1 MQKAKTF
8 VSQRISTTH
17 KALIWR
23 PSRKKN
29 SWTQRG
35 TQTRKVTDC
44 WWLQCT
50 DPTHW
55 PGLCPATVALLQ
67 ASCALGVRAKALPRG
82 HSSWRH
88 PRSRRHPATPR
99 RSSPVPRGIRSHLSA
114 RKPAFGRQRA
124 WHHSLLQKN
133 PHNLP
138 PRNCQAT
145 NQASASTDA
154 VQLLLQSGRVTEDA
168 VLPPF
173 TPLHRLTNVGNRE
186 TTWPPWD
193 TCAATWHV
201 RAVSRRSGFTFHSLY
216 LSPNSC
222 VEKGFGQYMPRF
234 FNATKQTM

>member
-1 MQKAKTF
+1 MCLNASLLHTKCLF
-8 VSQRISTTH
+8 GDP
-17 KALIWR
+17 LE
-23 PSRKKN
+23 KKD

-44 WWLQCT
+44 RWLQCT

-55 PGLCPATVALLQ
+55 PGLCLATVALLQ
-67 ASCALGVRAKALPRG
+67 ASCALGARAKALPRG
-82 HSSWRH
+82 HSSWRQ

-124 WHHSLLQKN
+124 WHHSTRPPKKPAQLATQE
-133 PHNLP
+133 LP
-138 PRNCQAT
+138 G
-145 NQASASTDA
+145 DE
-154 VQLLLQSGRVTEDA
+154 SGQCFHRCCPAPSPKRTGRT
-168 VLPPF
+168 F

>member
-17 KALIWR
+17 KVLIWR

-35 TQTRKVTDC
+35 TQTRKVTVC
-44 WWLQCT
+44 RWLQCT

-55 PGLCPATVALLQ
+55 PGLCLATVALLQ

-99 RSSPVPRGIRSHLSA
+99 RSSPVPRGIRSHPSA

-124 WHHSLLQKN
+124 WHHSTRPPKQPAQLVTQE
-133 PHNLP
+133 LP
-138 PRNCQAT
+138 GDESGQCFHRCCPAPSPKRTGHRRCSAAPLSLRCT
-145 NQASASTDA
+145 ASPMLEIEKQHGRPGTPAQRRGMSVLSPGA
-154 VQLLLQSGRVTEDA
+154 VAL
-168 VLPPF
+168 PF
-173 TPLHRLTNVGNRE
+173 TLCT
-186 TTWPPWD
+186 
-193 TCAATWHV
+193 
-201 RAVSRRSGFTFHSLY
+201 
-216 LSPNSC
+216 
-222 VEKGFGQYMPRF
+222 
-234 FNATKQTM
+234 